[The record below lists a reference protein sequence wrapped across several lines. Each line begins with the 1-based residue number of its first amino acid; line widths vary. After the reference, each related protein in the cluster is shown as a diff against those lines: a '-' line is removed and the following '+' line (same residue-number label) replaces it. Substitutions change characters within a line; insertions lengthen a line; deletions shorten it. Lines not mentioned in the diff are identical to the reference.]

1 MDEKKISY
9 KTLIDGDIP
18 PWVMRFI
25 KGVGKAINKYGMI
38 KSGDTVLIAA
48 SGGKDSL
55 ALALALSLRRK
66 WLPVSYN
73 LEAVMI
79 DWIEHPIDPEYRE
92 KLKTYFKDLDIDL
105 TIVDE
110 KQYPES
116 FKGEFNCYLC
126 SRNRRRILFQW
137 ADEHNEKLIAMGHHL
152 DDLVETTMM
161 NLCFRG
167 KFSTML
173 PVQEFFDGKM
183 HIIRPMI
190 ETKEN
195 VTQRLKEV
203 YDIPVVKP
211 VCPFDQTNIRA
222 KLKPVVKELCH
233 IDKLTREHIY
243 AAHTFS
249 YNLLDKES
257 VIWRTQIIKIS
268 ENKHV
273 DKTIIYVLL

>member
-1 MDEKKISY
+1 MEDNKLSY
-9 KTLIDGDIP
+9 KDLINGDIP

-25 KGVGKAINKYGMI
+25 KGVGKAVNKYGMI
-38 KSGDTVLIAA
+38 KAGDNVLIAA

-92 KLKTYFKDLDIDL
+92 KLKSFFSDLDINL
-105 TIVDE
+105 TILDE

-116 FKGEFNCYLC
+116 FNGEFNCYLC

-137 ADEHNEKLIAMGHHL
+137 ASQHEAKLIAMGHHL

-173 PVQEFFDGKM
+173 PVQEFFEGKM

-195 VTQRLKEV
+195 VTQRLRDT

-211 VCPFDQTNIRA
+211 VCPFDQTNIRS
-222 KLKPVVKELCH
+222 KLKPIVKELCH

-243 AAHTFS
+243 SAHTFS
-249 YNLLDKES
+249 YNLLKSGDVTSSQVEDNGEK
-257 VIWRTQIIKIS
+257 
-268 ENKHV
+268 
-273 DKTIIYVLL
+273 